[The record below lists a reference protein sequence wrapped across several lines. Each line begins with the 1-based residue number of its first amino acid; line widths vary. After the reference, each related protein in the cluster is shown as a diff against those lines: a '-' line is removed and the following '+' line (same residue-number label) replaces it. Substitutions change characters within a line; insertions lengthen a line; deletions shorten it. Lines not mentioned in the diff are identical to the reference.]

1 MKIKETLGL
10 NSQAVENRE
19 RAGSTGKASEKAAT
33 ASGVQAA
40 AAAASDR
47 VELSGRSREMAKAA
61 ETLTTTPAVREQRV
75 AEIRR
80 QIDNQEYQVDAD
92 KVAGK
97 MIMDF
102 LREIV

>member
-10 NSQAVENRE
+10 GSQAIDNRE
-19 RAGSTGKASEKAAT
+19 RAGGAGKAGDKAAT
-33 ASGVQAA
+33 ASGAQ
-40 AAAASDR
+40 AAASDR

-61 ETLTTTPAVREQRV
+61 ETLSATPDIRQQRV

-80 QIDNQEYQVDAD
+80 RIDNQEYQVDAE